1 MRSVVW
7 CCVTEALNQK
17 EKLTVRMR
25 VTEELTLQESTMQ
38 RRVTE
43 TRAFLNNLPK
53 GPGAL
58 CTNAGRSSKPRDE
71 FCGQEVCGIRA
82 TAERR
87 DSLRSLLGSKNL
99 ERGFDK
105 EVIKQDNSKSW

>member
-7 CCVTEALNQK
+7 CCVTEALNRK

-58 CTNAGRSSKPRDE
+58 CTNAGRLSKPHEE
-71 FCGQEVCGIRA
+71 FADKRSAASGPPRSGVTRSVAVQAQRILSVVFIR
-82 TAERR
+82 
-87 DSLRSLLGSKNL
+87 
-99 ERGFDK
+99 
-105 EVIKQDNSKSW
+105 KS